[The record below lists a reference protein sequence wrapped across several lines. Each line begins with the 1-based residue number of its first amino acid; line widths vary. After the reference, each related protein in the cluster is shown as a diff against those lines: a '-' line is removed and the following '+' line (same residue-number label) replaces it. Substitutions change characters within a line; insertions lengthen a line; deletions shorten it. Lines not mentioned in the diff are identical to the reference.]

1 MIYNTDAMEQMKNPL
16 SPVKMVRESYSRW
29 LQKNIT
35 EVQVQFKDEEPAWIP
50 LSTYEAIPGINL
62 ASEESRYWNG
72 ELEGEEFEKALQKYG
87 YEYTQIPSRY

>member
-35 EVQVQFKDEEPAWIP
+35 EVQVQFKDEEPAWI
-50 LSTYEAIPGINL
+50 TYTTQL
-62 ASEESRYWNG
+62 AMQESN
-72 ELEGEEFEKALQKYG
+72 EG
-87 YEYTQIPSRY
+87 